1 MRIIESHWRRAR
13 DTQGAQMKPA
23 AASIEKPLTVRVN
36 GESVELPAAATVSVL
51 LEQLEL
57 PADRVAVEMDRE
69 IVRRADWER
78 TEIPP
83 GASFEVVHFVGG
95 G

>member
-1 MRIIESHWRRAR
+1 MIVALEPVRAPMKSS
-13 DTQGAQMKPA
+13 GASTEPA
-23 AASIEKPLTVRVN
+23 RTIRVN
-36 GESVELPAAATVSVL
+36 GESVDLPPMATVSIL

-57 PADRVAVEMDRE
+57 PLDRVAVEMDRE

-78 TEIPP
+78 TLIRP
-83 GASFEVVHFVGG
+83 GASLEVVHFVGG